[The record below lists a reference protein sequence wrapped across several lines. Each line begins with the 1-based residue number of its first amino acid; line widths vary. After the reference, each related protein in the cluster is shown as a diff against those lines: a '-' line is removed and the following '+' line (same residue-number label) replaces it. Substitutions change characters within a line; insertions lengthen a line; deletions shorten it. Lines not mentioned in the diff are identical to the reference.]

1 VGVDRNGKGAVDV
14 FVEAAGSGEG
24 IVAVVIGIIIEFAG
38 GVTGSVAA
46 DVDGDSNW
54 VAARATSVGDCAPVA
69 VVAGV

>member
-38 GVTGSVAA
+38 GVRDCSHVTPSLY
-46 DVDGDSNW
+46 
-54 VAARATSVGDCAPVA
+54 VG
-69 VVAGV
+69 GI